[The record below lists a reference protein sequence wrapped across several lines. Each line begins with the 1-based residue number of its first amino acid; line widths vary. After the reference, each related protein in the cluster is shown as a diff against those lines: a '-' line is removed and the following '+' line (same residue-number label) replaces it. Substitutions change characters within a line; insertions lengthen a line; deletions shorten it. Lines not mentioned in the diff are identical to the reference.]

1 MLQKGFDSD
10 FEDGAATILPTAYTD
25 AAQMPE
31 STAGGKKKKK
41 KATKANNLAMA

>member
-41 KATKANNLAMA
+41 ATKANNLAME